1 MNEEK
6 IRKGKQA
13 FNLRLVKKKFDG
25 SKSLFGLEKIPIEC
39 LYKEALMQIGEQTS
53 YIQELEAKV
62 QQTEKDF
69 KKEME
74 TKAKQIKSECKKEF
88 EEERRMAAESVIK
101 SKQYLRLSIKIFYT
115 RQKLGKNGK
124 EKSPTH

>member
-1 MNEEK
+1 
-6 IRKGKQA
+6 
-13 FNLRLVKKKFDG
+13 
-25 SKSLFGLEKIPIEC
+25 
-39 LYKEALMQIGEQTS
+39 MQIGEQTS

-115 RQKLGKNGK
+115 RQKLGKNGT